1 MSIST
6 PKKSFPLVDAT
17 EPNLLED
24 TFDYSMPP
32 LIKFDFRSIKFCVP
46 IRMLVLH
53 AFQSPLASLEAQP
66 EIEELVVPKK
76 NVVPS
81 EINGQ

>member
-32 LIKFDFRSIKFCVP
+32 LIKFDGPLVEYIDGEAVEFDPVAAVNRDIHITDTTFRDG
-46 IRMLVLH
+46 
-53 AFQSPLASLEAQP
+53 QQAQALP
-66 EIEELVVPKK
+66 T
-76 NVVPS
+76 
-81 EINGQ
+81 